1 MNAILARWSC
11 ALAIATVL
19 GASPLWAQTS
29 GADVAP
35 AHDPPDTLYTTGDDQ
50 EIDESRKRGLPLVP
64 AYRAFLPVSV
74 DVTSHMPPAGRQGK
88 LSSCTAWAVAYAARS
103 YYI

>member
-1 MNAILARWSC
+1 MTRPTRSTRP
-11 ALAIATVL
+11 ATIRRSTRA
-19 GASPLWAQTS
+19 ASA
-29 GADVAP
+29 A
-35 AHDPPDTLYTTGDDQ
+35 
-50 EIDESRKRGLPLVP
+50 LPLVP